1 MTASTEKRKGDL
13 IVLSDPSG
21 VGKSTVIR
29 ELLLIRK
36 DIHFSVSYTTRAPR
50 TGERDGVNY
59 NFVSETEFQ
68 RMVDAEE
75 LLEHAEYVGHN
86 YGTSW
91 KVIRDHLDHGDD
103 VLLDIDVQ
111 GARKVRER
119 CPEAVFIFVLPPSLE
134 ELARRLRARGTDE
147 EDVIAHR
154 LERAKEEC
162 RYCDV
167 YDYLVVNNEVNRTV
181 QEILSILNVYS
192 MRSTRRMPFA
202 ERVFQSSTEDALAAT
217 APGEETKP

>member
-1 MTASTEKRKGDL
+1 MTACKKQKGDL
-13 IVLSDPSG
+13 IVLSAPSG

-50 TGERDGVNY
+50 TGEQDGVNY
-59 NFVSETEFQ
+59 NFVSPAEFQ

-91 KVIRDHLDHGDD
+91 KVIRDHLDQGDD

-111 GARKVRER
+111 GAIKVRER
-119 CPEAVFIFVLPPSLE
+119 CPDAVSIFVLPPSLE
-134 ELARRLRARGTDE
+134 ELARRLRARGTDDE
-147 EDVIAHR
+147 EVIAQR

-162 RYCDV
+162 RSCNI
-167 YDYLVVNNEVNRTV
+167 YDYLVVNSEVSHTV
-181 QEILSILNVYS
+181 QEILSILHVYS
-192 MRSTRRMPFA
+192 MRTARRMPLA
-202 ERVFQSSTEDALAAT
+202 ERIFQAETEAALT
-217 APGEETKP
+217 ASAPSEETKP

>member
-1 MTASTEKRKGDL
+1 MTACKKQKGDL
-13 IVLSDPSG
+13 IVLSGPSG

-50 TGERDGVNY
+50 TGEQDGVNY
-59 NFVSETEFQ
+59 NFVSPAEFQ

-91 KVIRDHLDHGDD
+91 KVIRDHLDQGDD

-111 GARKVRER
+111 GAIKVRER
-119 CPEAVFIFVLPPSLE
+119 CPDAVSIFVLPPSLE
-134 ELARRLRARGTDE
+134 ELARRLRARGTDDE
-147 EDVIAHR
+147 EVIAQR

-162 RYCDV
+162 RSCNI
-167 YDYLVVNNEVNRTV
+167 YDYLVVNSEVSHTV
-181 QEILSILNVYS
+181 QEILSILHVYS
-192 MRSTRRMPFA
+192 MRTARRMPLA
-202 ERVFQSSTEDALAAT
+202 ERIFQAETEAALT
-217 APGEETKP
+217 ASAPSEETKP